1 MLRRLF
7 AFCLDDKLEGEFG
20 KKAETFAHRF
30 LADDIIRAGCET
42 LKQLQEKKSDVPS
55 KFFTSED

>member
-7 AFCLDDKLEGEFG
+7 AFCLSGDLEGDIAA
-20 KKAETFAHRF
+20 KAEAFAHRF

-42 LKQLQEKKSDVPS
+42 LKQL
-55 KFFTSED
+55 

>member
-7 AFCLDDKLEGEFG
+7 AFCLSGDLEGDIAE
-20 KKAETFAHRF
+20 KAEAFAHRF

-42 LKQLQEKKSDVPS
+42 LKQL
-55 KFFTSED
+55 

>member
-7 AFCLDDKLEGEFG
+7 AFCLDNKLEGEFG

-42 LKQLQEKKSDVPS
+42 LKQLQSICYL
-55 KFFTSED
+55 